1 MKKTLL
7 AVLVPLVA
15 LSGAANAAEIYNKDG
30 NKLDLYGKVDVRHLF
45 SDNDHYGDSQNGD
58 DSRFRIG
65 LKGETQITD
74 QLTGFGRF
82 ENEIKT
88 NGTEGENK
96 NQVRLAY
103 AGLKFAEFG
112 SLDYGR
118 NYGVIY
124 DTNAWTDVLPIFG
137 NDTMT
142 QTDVYMTGR
151 AANLLTYR
159 NSDFFGYVDGLN
171 FALQYQGANDDNSI
185 ANRGTHIN
193 DAYSYDKT
201 ANGDG
206 YGLSAAYDI
215 GWGVSV
221 GGAYSSSARPQGQKD
236 NLASGALGDRAE
248 AWNFGAK
255 YDANNVY
262 LAAVYGETRNMTYYG
277 NGINGNGDSDMAQ
290 TANKTQ
296 NIELVA
302 QYQFDFGL
310 RPSIAY
316 LQSKGKNLN
325 HTYGQSESQDL
336 VKYVDLGAYYY
347 FNKNMSALI
356 DYKINLLDEN
366 EFTRQAGINTD
377 NVLGLGLVY
386 QF

>member
-15 LSGAANAAEIYNKDG
+15 LSGAASAAEVYNKDG

-45 SDNDHYGDSQNGD
+45 SSNDNNSNAGSQDGD

-65 LKGETQITD
+65 IKGETQITD

-88 NGTEGENK
+88 NGTEGQNDNK
-96 NQVRLAY
+96 VRLAY

-118 NYGVIY
+118 NYGVVY

-159 NSDFFGYVDGLN
+159 NTDFFGYVDGLN

-185 ANRGTHIN
+185 ANRGTH
-193 DAYSYDKT
+193 DTFDDTYSYDNT

-206 YGLSAAYDI
+206 FGFSTAYDL

-236 NLASGALGDRAE
+236 NTASGALGERAE
-248 AWNFGAK
+248 AWNLGAK
-255 YDANNVY
+255 FDADNLY
-262 LAAVYGETRNMTYYG
+262 LAAVYGETRNMTHYG
-277 NGINGNGDSDMAQ
+277 NNDSDEAK

-316 LQSKGKNLN
+316 LQSKGKSLN
-325 HTYGQSESQDL
+325 TVYGSDDQDL

-366 EFTRQAGINTD
+366 DFTRGAGINTD

>member
-65 LKGETQITD
+65 IKGETQITD

-88 NGTEGENK
+88 NGTEGDNK
-96 NQVRLAY
+96 NKVRLAY

-137 NDTMT
+137 KDTMS

-159 NSDFFGYVDGLN
+159 NSDFFGYVDGLS

-185 ANRGTHIN
+185 SSRGTS
-193 DAYSYDKT
+193 DFRDPTRYDNT

-206 YGLSAAYDI
+206 FGFSTAYDI

-221 GGAYSSSARPQGQKD
+221 GGAYSSSARPDGQKY
-236 NLASGALGDRAE
+236 NQASGALGDRAE

-255 YDANNVY
+255 YDANNLY
-262 LAAVYGETRNMTYYG
+262 LAAVYGETRNMTHYG
-277 NGINGNGDSDMAQ
+277 TNDDNRGL

-316 LQSKGKNLN
+316 LQSKGKSLSGG
-325 HTYGQSESQDL
+325 YGDDQDL

-366 EFTRQAGINTD
+366 DFTRGSGINTD

>member
-65 LKGETQITD
+65 IKGETQITD

-88 NGTEGENK
+88 NGTEGDNK
-96 NQVRLAY
+96 NKVRLAY

-159 NSDFFGYVDGLN
+159 NSDFFGYVDGLS

-185 ANRGTHIN
+185 ANRGSYNEFN
-193 DAYSYDKT
+193 DTYSYDNT

-206 YGLSAAYDI
+206 FGFSTAYDI

-221 GGAYSSSARPQGQKD
+221 GGAYSSSARPQGQKE

-255 YDANNVY
+255 YDANNLY
-262 LAAVYGETRNMTYYG
+262 LAAVYGETRNMTHYG
-277 NGINGNGDSDMAQ
+277 TNDDNRGL

-310 RPSIAY
+310 RPSLGY
-316 LQSKGKNLN
+316 VQSEGKNVE
-325 HTYGQSESQDL
+325 GIGSVDL
-336 VKYVDLGAYYY
+336 VKYVDVGAVYY
-347 FNKNMSALI
+347 FNKNMSAFV
-356 DYKINLLDEN
+356 DYKINQLDDDN
-366 EFTRQAGINTD
+366 ALGINSDDIVAVGMT
-377 NVLGLGLVY
+377 Y

>member
-15 LSGAANAAEIYNKDG
+15 LSGAASAAEVYNKDG

-45 SDNDHYGDSQNGD
+45 SDNDNNGNAGSQDGD

-65 LKGETQITD
+65 IKGETQITD

-88 NGTEGENK
+88 NGTEGENDNK
-96 NQVRLAY
+96 VRLAY

-159 NSDFFGYVDGLN
+159 NTDFFGYVDGLS

-185 ANRGTHIN
+185 ANRGTNIN
-193 DAYSYDKT
+193 DVYSYDNT

-206 YGLSAAYDI
+206 FGFSTAYDI

-248 AWNFGAK
+248 AWNVGAK
-255 YDANNVY
+255 FDADNLY
-262 LAAVYGETRNMTYYG
+262 LAAVYGETRNMTHYG
-277 NGINGNGDSDMAQ
+277 NNDNDAAK

-316 LQSKGKNLN
+316 LQSKGKSLN
-325 HTYGQSESQDL
+325 NNGFGDDQDL

-366 EFTRQAGINTD
+366 DFTRSAGINTD
-377 NVLGLGLVY
+377 NVVGLGLVY

>member
-88 NGTEGENK
+88 NGTEGDNK

-159 NSDFFGYVDGLN
+159 NTDMFGYVDGLN
-171 FALQYQGANDDNSI
+171 FALQYQGANDENSI
-185 ANRGTHIN
+185 SGREGV
-193 DAYSYDKT
+193 K

-206 YGLSAAYDI
+206 YGFSTSYDL
-215 GWGVSV
+215 GWGVTLGGGYSNSARTV
-221 GGAYSSSARPQGQKD
+221 AQQEGFGGANGK
-236 NLASGALGDRAE
+236 RAE
-248 AWNFGAK
+248 AWNVGAK

-262 LAAVYGETRNMTYYG
+262 LAALYGETRNMTKYG
-277 NGINGNGDSDMAQ
+277 KNDLTDADFI
-290 TANKTQ
+290 ANKTQ
-296 NIELVA
+296 NFELVA

-316 LQSKGKNLN
+316 LQSKGKDISNGGVGKN
-325 HTYGQSESQDL
+325 YGDQDL
-336 VKYVDLGAYYY
+336 LKYIDLGATYY
-347 FNKNMSALI
+347 FNKNMSTYV
-356 DYKINLLDEN
+356 DYKINLLDKN
-366 EFTRQAGINTD
+366 DFTQAAGISTD
-377 NVLGLGLVY
+377 NIVALGMVY

>member
-45 SDNDHYGDSQNGD
+45 SDNDHYGDNQNGD

-65 LKGETQITD
+65 IKGETQITD

-88 NGTEGENK
+88 NGTEGDNK
-96 NQVRLAY
+96 NKVRLAY

-159 NSDFFGYVDGLN
+159 NSDFFGYVDGLS

-185 ANRGTHIN
+185 ANRGSYNEFN
-193 DAYSYDKT
+193 DTYSYDNT

-206 YGLSAAYDI
+206 FGFSTAYDI

-221 GGAYSSSARPQGQKD
+221 GGAYSSSARPQGQKE

-255 YDANNVY
+255 YDANNLY
-262 LAAVYGETRNMTYYG
+262 LAAVYGETRNMTHYG
-277 NGINGNGDSDMAQ
+277 TNDDNRGK

-316 LQSKGKNLN
+316 LQSKGKSLSGG
-325 HTYGQSESQDL
+325 YGDDQDL

-366 EFTRQAGINTD
+366 DFTRGSGINTD

>member
-15 LSGAANAAEIYNKDG
+15 LSGAASAAEVYNKDG

-45 SDNDHYGDSQNGD
+45 SDNDRPAGVSSQDGD

-65 LKGETQITD
+65 IKGETQITD

-88 NGTEGENK
+88 NGTEGENDNK
-96 NQVRLAY
+96 VRLAY

-159 NSDFFGYVDGLN
+159 NTDFFGYVDGLS

-185 ANRGTHIN
+185 ASRGTAN
-193 DAYSYDKT
+193 FADPTSYDNT

-206 YGLSAAYDI
+206 FGLSTAYDI

-248 AWNFGAK
+248 AWNLGAK
-255 YDANNVY
+255 FDADNLY
-262 LAAVYGETRNMTYYG
+262 LAAVYGETRNMTHYG
-277 NGINGNGDSDMAQ
+277 NNDNDAAK

-316 LQSKGKNLN
+316 LQSKGKSLN
-325 HTYGQSESQDL
+325 TAYGSDDQDL

-366 EFTRQAGINTD
+366 DFTRGAGINTD

>member
-65 LKGETQITD
+65 IKGETQITD

-88 NGTEGENK
+88 NGTEGDNK
-96 NQVRLAY
+96 NKVRLAY

-159 NSDFFGYVDGLN
+159 NSDFFGYVDGLS

-185 ANRGTHIN
+185 ANRGTHNTIN
-193 DAYSYDKT
+193 DTYSYDNT

-206 YGLSAAYDI
+206 FGFSTAYDI

-221 GGAYSSSARPQGQKD
+221 GGAYSSSARPQGQKE

-255 YDANNVY
+255 YDANNLY
-262 LAAVYGETRNMTYYG
+262 LAAVYGETRNMTHYG
-277 NGINGNGDSDMAQ
+277 TNDDNRGL

-316 LQSKGKNLN
+316 LQSKGKSLN
-325 HTYGQSESQDL
+325 GGYGDDQDL

-366 EFTRQAGINTD
+366 DFTRGSGINTD

>member
-15 LSGAANAAEIYNKDG
+15 LSGAASAAEVYNKDG

-45 SDNDHYGDSQNGD
+45 SSNDNNSNAGSQDGD

-65 LKGETQITD
+65 IKGETQITD

-88 NGTEGENK
+88 NGTEGQNDNK
-96 NQVRLAY
+96 VRLAY

-118 NYGVIY
+118 NYGVVY

-159 NSDFFGYVDGLN
+159 NTDFFGYVDGLN

-185 ANRGTHIN
+185 ANRGTHDTFN
-193 DAYSYDKT
+193 DTYSYDNT

-206 YGLSAAYDI
+206 FGFSTAYDL

-236 NLASGALGDRAE
+236 NTASGALGERAE
-248 AWNFGAK
+248 AWNLGAK
-255 YDANNVY
+255 FDADNLY
-262 LAAVYGETRNMTYYG
+262 LAAVYGETRNMTHYG
-277 NGINGNGDSDMAQ
+277 NNDSDEAK

-316 LQSKGKNLN
+316 LQSKGKSLN
-325 HTYGQSESQDL
+325 TVYGSDDQDL

-366 EFTRQAGINTD
+366 DFTRGAGINTD

>member
-65 LKGETQITD
+65 IKGETQITD

-88 NGTEGENK
+88 NGTEGDNK
-96 NQVRLAY
+96 NKVRLAY

-159 NSDFFGYVDGLN
+159 NSDFFGYVDGLS

-185 ANRGTHIN
+185 SSRGTS
-193 DAYSYDKT
+193 DFRDPTSYDNT

-206 YGLSAAYDI
+206 FGFSTAYDI

-221 GGAYSSSARPQGQKD
+221 GGAYSSSARPDGQKY
-236 NLASGALGDRAE
+236 NQASGALGDRAE

-255 YDANNVY
+255 YDANNLY
-262 LAAVYGETRNMTYYG
+262 LAAVYGETRNMTHYG
-277 NGINGNGDSDMAQ
+277 TNDDNRGL

-316 LQSKGKNLN
+316 LQSKGKSLSGG
-325 HTYGQSESQDL
+325 YGDDQDL
-336 VKYVDLGAYYY
+336 VKYVDLGVCEPY
-347 FNKNMSALI
+347 
-356 DYKINLLDEN
+356 E
-366 EFTRQAGINTD
+366 
-377 NVLGLGLVY
+377 
-386 QF
+386 

>member
-65 LKGETQITD
+65 IKGETQITD

-88 NGTEGENK
+88 NGTEGDNK
-96 NQVRLAY
+96 NKVRLAY

-159 NSDFFGYVDGLN
+159 NSDFFGYVDGLS

-185 ANRGTHIN
+185 ANRGSYNEFN
-193 DAYSYDKT
+193 DTYSYDNT

-206 YGLSAAYDI
+206 FGFSTAYDI

-221 GGAYSSSARPQGQKD
+221 GGAYSSSARPQGQKE

-255 YDANNVY
+255 YDANNLY
-262 LAAVYGETRNMTYYG
+262 LAAVYGETRNMTHYG
-277 NGINGNGDSDMAQ
+277 TNDDNRGK

-316 LQSKGKNLN
+316 LQSKGKSLSGG
-325 HTYGQSESQDL
+325 YGDDQDL

-366 EFTRQAGINTD
+366 DFTRGSGINTD

>member
-15 LSGAANAAEIYNKDG
+15 LSGAASAAEVYNKDG

-45 SDNDHYGDSQNGD
+45 SDNDRPAGVSSQDGD

-65 LKGETQITD
+65 IKGETQITD

-88 NGTEGENK
+88 NGTEGENDNK
-96 NQVRLAY
+96 VRLAY

-159 NSDFFGYVDGLN
+159 NTDFFGYVDGLS

-185 ANRGTHIN
+185 ASRGTAN
-193 DAYSYDKT
+193 FADPTSYDNT

-206 YGLSAAYDI
+206 FGLSTAYDI

-221 GGAYSSSARPQGQKD
+221 GGAYSSSARPDGQKY
-236 NLASGALGDRAE
+236 NTASGALGDRAE
-248 AWNFGAK
+248 AWNVGAK
-255 YDANNVY
+255 FDADNLY
-262 LAAVYGETRNMTYYG
+262 LAAVYGETRNMTHYG
-277 NGINGNGDSDMAQ
+277 NNDNDAAK

-316 LQSKGKNLN
+316 LQSKGKSLN
-325 HTYGQSESQDL
+325 TAYGSDDQDL

-366 EFTRQAGINTD
+366 DFTRGAGINTD

>member
-88 NGTEGENK
+88 NSTEGDNK

-142 QTDVYMTGR
+142 QT
-151 AANLLTYR
+151 
-159 NSDFFGYVDGLN
+159 
-171 FALQYQGANDDNSI
+171 
-185 ANRGTHIN
+185 
-193 DAYSYDKT
+193 
-201 ANGDG
+201 
-206 YGLSAAYDI
+206 
-215 GWGVSV
+215 
-221 GGAYSSSARPQGQKD
+221 
-236 NLASGALGDRAE
+236 
-248 AWNFGAK
+248 
-255 YDANNVY
+255 
-262 LAAVYGETRNMTYYG
+262 
-277 NGINGNGDSDMAQ
+277 
-290 TANKTQ
+290 
-296 NIELVA
+296 
-302 QYQFDFGL
+302 
-310 RPSIAY
+310 
-316 LQSKGKNLN
+316 
-325 HTYGQSESQDL
+325 
-336 VKYVDLGAYYY
+336 
-347 FNKNMSALI
+347 
-356 DYKINLLDEN
+356 
-366 EFTRQAGINTD
+366 
-377 NVLGLGLVY
+377 
-386 QF
+386 